1 MQRQLI
7 YMHNV
12 KVPLFPRYDLPEKH
26 DLAPFKTHN
35 VRIKTPDNETL
46 GAWFTFSDSFYAAHK
61 AHLLAPSNSSSSPS
75 SPDELIRTALRIHPT
90 ILFLH
95 GNGGTRVLPSRIQHY
110 QAFAS
115 RLRANV
121 FAPDYRGYAD
131 STGTPSEAGLTL
143 DARAA
148 WDWLRSHGAAPENV
162 LVVGNSLGTA
172 VAVQLASAL
181 EAEQQL
187 DGPKEHRKEVGVSSR
202 ERPRGV
208 VLLAPFSSVE
218 TLLDSY
224 YIAGFVPLFAPIR
237 IFPFIA
243 NFVKRFLAHRFD
255 TLTKVVELNVPLLIV
270 HAEND
275 WDIPHS
281 HSQTLFEAFLDQHLP
296 PLPNIA
302 AAMAGASDEVM
313 EKMDRLSNERRA
325 LRRDLVVASEIPRLG
340 RVEVFSKD
348 RSDGKVAFL
357 RTRWGG
363 HSRVGLVEGVQ
374 DYMAEMF
381 KMGS

>member
-1 MQRQLI
+1 M
-7 YMHNV
+7 
-12 KVPLFPRYDLPEKH
+12 VPT
-26 DLAPFKTHN
+26 AFKTHN

-61 AHLLAPSNSSSSPS
+61 AHLLAPSNSSSSS
-75 SPDELIRTALRIHPT
+75 DELIRTALRTHPT

-121 FAPDYRGYAD
+121 FALDYRGYAD
-131 STGTPSEAGLTL
+131 STGTPSEAGLII
-143 DARAA
+143 DARAS

-172 VAVQLASAL
+172 VAVQLASVL

-187 DGPKEHRKEVGVSSR
+187 DGPGKEAGVSSR

-237 IFPFIA
+237 TFP
-243 NFVKRFLAHRFD
+243 
-255 TLTKVVELNVPLLIV
+255 
-270 HAEND
+270 
-275 WDIPHS
+275 S
-281 HSQTLFEAFLDQHLP
+281 
-296 PLPNIA
+296 
-302 AAMAGASDEVM
+302 
-313 EKMDRLSNERRA
+313 
-325 LRRDLVVASEIPRLG
+325 VASKSLSMLS
-340 RVEVFSKD
+340 V
-348 RSDGKVAFL
+348 KVAN
-357 RTRWGG
+357 
-363 HSRVGLVEGVQ
+363 
-374 DYMAEMF
+374 
-381 KMGS
+381 

>member
-12 KVPLFPRYDLPEKH
+12 KVPLLPRYDVPEKY

-35 VRIKTPDNETL
+35 VHIKTPDNETL
-46 GAWFTFSDSFYAAHK
+46 GTWFTFSDSFYATHK
-61 AHLLAPSNSSSSPS
+61 AHLLAPTTNSSSSS
-75 SPDELIRTALRIHPT
+75 DELIRTALRTHPT

-95 GNGGTRVLPSRIQHY
+95 GNGGTRLLQSRIQHY
-110 QAFAS
+110 QAFTS

-131 STGTPSEAGLTL
+131 STGTPSEAGLSL
-143 DARAA
+143 DARAS

-181 EAEQQL
+181 ADEQQL
-187 DGPKEHRKEVGVSSR
+187 DGSGKEVGVSGS
-202 ERPRGV
+202 EKPRGV

-237 IFPFIA
+237 AFPFVA
-243 NFVKRFLAHRFD
+243 KFVKRFLAHRFD

-270 HAEND
+270 HAEDD

-281 HSQTLFEAFLDQHLP
+281 HSQTLFDAFLDQHLP
-296 PLPNIA
+296 PPPDIA
-302 AAMAGASDEVM
+302 AAMVGASDEVM
-313 EKMDRLSNERRA
+313 ENMDKLSKERRA
-325 LRRDLVVASEIPRLG
+325 LRRGLVVASEIPRLG
-340 RVEVFSKD
+340 CVEVFSKD
-348 RSDGKVAFL
+348 RSDRKVAFL

-363 HSRVGLVEGVQ
+363 HARIGLVEGVQ

>member
-1 MQRQLI
+1 LLQLPSFL
-7 YMHNV
+7 HESQFFE
-12 KVPLFPRYDLPEKH
+12 PT
-26 DLAPFKTHN
+26 AFKTHN

-61 AHLLAPSNSSSSPS
+61 AHLLAPTNSSSPS
-75 SPDELIRTALRIHPT
+75 SSDELIRTALRTHPT

-143 DARAA
+143 DARAS

-181 EAEQQL
+181 EAEH
-187 DGPKEHRKEVGVSSR
+187 GKEVGVSGR

-237 IFPFIA
+237 TFPSIA
-243 NFVKRFLAHRFD
+243 
-255 TLTKVVELNVPLLIV
+255 
-270 HAEND
+270 
-275 WDIPHS
+275 
-281 HSQTLFEAFLDQHLP
+281 
-296 PLPNIA
+296 
-302 AAMAGASDEVM
+302 
-313 EKMDRLSNERRA
+313 
-325 LRRDLVVASEIPRLG
+325 
-340 RVEVFSKD
+340 SK
-348 RSDGKVAFL
+348 S
-357 RTRWGG
+357 
-363 HSRVGLVEGVQ
+363 
-374 DYMAEMF
+374 
-381 KMGS
+381 

>member
-1 MQRQLI
+1 L
-7 YMHNV
+7 
-12 KVPLFPRYDLPEKH
+12 VPT
-26 DLAPFKTHN
+26 AFKTHN

-61 AHLLAPSNSSSSPS
+61 AHLLAPSNSSSSS
-75 SPDELIRTALRIHPT
+75 DELIRTALRTHPT

-121 FAPDYRGYAD
+121 FALDYRGYAD
-131 STGTPSEAGLTL
+131 STGTPSEAGLII
-143 DARAA
+143 DARAS

-172 VAVQLASAL
+172 VAVQLASVL

-187 DGPKEHRKEVGVSSR
+187 DGPGKEAGVSGR

-237 IFPFIA
+237 TFP
-243 NFVKRFLAHRFD
+243 
-255 TLTKVVELNVPLLIV
+255 
-270 HAEND
+270 
-275 WDIPHS
+275 S
-281 HSQTLFEAFLDQHLP
+281 
-296 PLPNIA
+296 
-302 AAMAGASDEVM
+302 
-313 EKMDRLSNERRA
+313 
-325 LRRDLVVASEIPRLG
+325 VASKSLSMLS
-340 RVEVFSKD
+340 V
-348 RSDGKVAFL
+348 KVAN
-357 RTRWGG
+357 
-363 HSRVGLVEGVQ
+363 
-374 DYMAEMF
+374 
-381 KMGS
+381 

>member
-1 MQRQLI
+1 L
-7 YMHNV
+7 
-12 KVPLFPRYDLPEKH
+12 VPT
-26 DLAPFKTHN
+26 AFKTHN

-61 AHLLAPSNSSSSPS
+61 AHLLAPSNSSSSS
-75 SPDELIRTALRIHPT
+75 DELIRTALRTHPT

-121 FAPDYRGYAD
+121 FALDYRGYAD
-131 STGTPSEAGLTL
+131 STGTPSEAGLII
-143 DARAA
+143 DARAS

-172 VAVQLASAL
+172 VAVQLASVL

-187 DGPKEHRKEVGVSSR
+187 DGPGKEAGVSSR

-237 IFPFIA
+237 TFP
-243 NFVKRFLAHRFD
+243 
-255 TLTKVVELNVPLLIV
+255 
-270 HAEND
+270 
-275 WDIPHS
+275 S
-281 HSQTLFEAFLDQHLP
+281 
-296 PLPNIA
+296 
-302 AAMAGASDEVM
+302 
-313 EKMDRLSNERRA
+313 
-325 LRRDLVVASEIPRLG
+325 VASKSLSMLS
-340 RVEVFSKD
+340 V
-348 RSDGKVAFL
+348 KVAN
-357 RTRWGG
+357 
-363 HSRVGLVEGVQ
+363 
-374 DYMAEMF
+374 
-381 KMGS
+381 